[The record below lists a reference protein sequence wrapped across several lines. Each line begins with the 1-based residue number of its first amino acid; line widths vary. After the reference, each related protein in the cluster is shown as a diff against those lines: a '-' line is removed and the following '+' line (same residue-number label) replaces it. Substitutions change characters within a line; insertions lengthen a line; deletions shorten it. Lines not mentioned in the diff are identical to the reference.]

1 MVCVPSVTT
10 TSSSTPLANVCRPVL
25 LDSGLI
31 AESLTPLLIKV
42 TGVVLVLLVTKV
54 PTLVHHVPDQNSLIV
69 PAVMTAGSKTVQTAA
84 SNVTPSVPPARVLEV
99 IIVFNVSFL
108 ISTLELQDS
117 ITWLH
122 PRVMTPVHKDIT
134 RSLFKMSTTPI
145 SKS

>member
-1 MVCVPSVTT
+1 MVSVPSVTT
-10 TSSSTPLANVCRPVL
+10 TSSSTLLANVCRPVL

-84 SNVTPSVPPARVLEV
+84 SNVIPSVLFVLDLL
-99 IIVFNVSFL
+99 IANVKLVLLVCTSINQETQEPVL
-108 ISTLELQDS
+108 LLAQMASTDL
-117 ITWLH
+117 
-122 PRVMTPVHKDIT
+122 
-134 RSLFKMSTTPI
+134 KMSTQLVKDGKTL
-145 SKS
+145 STL